1 MPLPKPD
8 AVALTH
14 SNKLKSLIKQRINSD
29 GPLTFAAYMQMAL
42 YEPGYGY
49 YVAGSV
55 KFGEQGDFVTAPE
68 ISPLFSQCLA
78 RQCQQVLTT
87 INGGDVLE
95 LAAGSGVMALE
106 ILRELQRLNCLPDH
120 YYILDI
126 SADLKQ
132 RQQAL
137 LQKELPELFSRVVWL
152 DTWPKEKMKGV
163 VLANE
168 LLDAMPVNIFEFS
181 DSLQEMMVDCVD
193 DELVLVSRQTNND
206 ELVEAVAELECDF
219 SQGYRSE
226 INLSL
231 DGWMKGLSECLEQGL
246 VLLIDYGFPQH
257 EFYHPQRSMG
267 TVMCHFQHYAHEDPL
282 LYPGI
287 QDITAHVDFTAVA
300 KAAFD
305 QGFDI
310 LGYCNQASF
319 LLGCGIDTLK
329 REQEDIALAY
339 DYAQQI
345 KKLMM
350 PSEMGELFKVIA
362 LGKQINIKLIGF
374 TVMNHL
380 DRL

>member
-1 MPLPKPD
+1 MPLPTPD
-8 AVALTH
+8 AVAKAH
-14 SNKLKSLIKQRINSD
+14 SDKLITLIKQRINSD
-29 GPLTFAAYMQMAL
+29 GPLSFSAYMQMAL

-68 ISPLFSQCLA
+68 ISPLFSRCLA
-78 RQCQQVLTT
+78 RQCQQVLVKL
-87 INGGDVLE
+87 NGGDILE

-106 ILRELQRLNCLPDH
+106 VLRELRQLDCLPDH

-132 RQQAL
+132 RQQTL
-137 LQKELPELFSRVVWL
+137 LKKELPKLYDRIVWL
-152 DTWPKEKMKGV
+152 DAWPQDPIKGV

-168 LLDAMPVNIFEFS
+168 LLDAMPVNMFKFAEP
-181 DSLQEMMVDCVD
+181 LQQVMVDCVD
-193 DELVLVSRQTNND
+193 DKLALMPCDTDDVNLVD
-206 ELVEAVAELECDF
+206 AVAELECDF
-219 SQGYRSE
+219 TKGYQSE

-231 DGWMKGLSECLEQGL
+231 DGWMKGLFDSVAQGL

-267 TVMCHFQHYAHEDPL
+267 TVMCHFRHYAHEDPL

-319 LLGCGIDTLK
+319 LLGCGIDKLVQG
-329 REQEDIALAY
+329 QEDIALAY
-339 DYAQQI
+339 NYAQQI
-345 KKLMM
+345 KKLTM
-350 PSEMGELFKVIA
+350 PSEMGELFKVIG
-362 LGKQINIKLIGF
+362 LGKKLDLKLMGF
-374 TVMNHL
+374 NVMNHL